1 MDGGG
6 MRRRGDNVEH
16 ATKISTIKKSGT
28 RMEGECNIFS
38 KEHIDKPRYTVIYTS
53 ILSI

>member
-6 MRRRGDNVEH
+6 MWRRGDNVEH

-28 RMEGECNIFS
+28 RMENA
-38 KEHIDKPRYTVIYTS
+38 IYFPKS
-53 ILSI
+53 ILMNHGIQ

>member
-6 MRRRGDNVEH
+6 MWRRGDNNVEH

-38 KEHIDKPRYTVIYTS
+38 KKYIDEPRYTKYI
-53 ILSI
+53 I